1 MFSKFVKFELISF
14 VCFVKI
20 GKKVFGLWEMIGSST
35 EFVGYKVS
43 VNTKLVSGEVG
54 GNIEVGGDIE
64 VGKGLL
70 KLILNKFPIVLVF
83 ILGTTVISLLIQDE
97 FHTK

>member
-1 MFSKFVKFELISF
+1 MISSNTEL
-14 VCFVKI
+14 
-20 GKKVFGLWEMIGSST
+20 
-35 EFVGYKVS
+35 VGCKVS

-70 KLILNKFPIVLVF
+70 KLILNKLSLALVIIFGTCFPKRISIFV
-83 ILGTTVISLLIQDE
+83 TVAAIHQAACFLPCNTSTQDKSA
-97 FHTK
+97 FNH

>member
-1 MFSKFVKFELISF
+1 
-14 VCFVKI
+14 
-20 GKKVFGLWEMIGSST
+20 MIGSST
-35 EFVGYKVS
+35 EFVGCKVS

-70 KLILNKFPIVLVF
+70 KLILNKLSLALVIIFGTCFPKRISIF
-83 ILGTTVISLLIQDE
+83 ATVAAIQQAVC
-97 FHTK
+97 FLPCHTSTQDKSAFNH